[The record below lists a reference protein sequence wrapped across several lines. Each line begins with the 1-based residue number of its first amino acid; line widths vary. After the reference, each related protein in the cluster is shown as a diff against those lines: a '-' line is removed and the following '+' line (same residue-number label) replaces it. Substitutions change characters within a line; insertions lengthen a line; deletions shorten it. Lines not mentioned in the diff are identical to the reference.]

1 MNIMRISG
9 LFIELDVLCV
19 HLEGGAAS
27 VTVLLEI
34 EADIDGVAVLQVV
47 GLIAVSEGYAV
58 HGNDGVREVQ
68 MEVPAF
74 ADSAGVAVID
84 EMTAEEQ
91 RTLVA
96 RTERLQT
103 LKDLVHLPVHIA
115 QFDLRLYI

>member
-1 MNIMRISG
+1 MGSG

-19 HLEGGAAS
+19 HLERCAAS

-58 HGNDGVREVQ
+58 HRNDGVREVQ